1 MSFSLLDNS
10 AIGIAAI
17 VLYAASA
24 WLLYRRTASTTAAG
38 DSETIGSPP
47 AKRRMVWLLA
57 LTAAVIHALM
67 LLGSTV
73 TDNGL
78 NLSFFNSLSVTA
90 WLAVVLTLL
99 LNIGRPVINLGLFL
113 FPMAAIALCLSLLFA
128 YRNVSTPA
136 PGIQWHVLTSVVA
149 YALLTISAGQALLV
163 SVQDNRLKSRNTG
176 GILRALPPLKTMETV
191 LFQLL
196 LSSFVFL
203 SLSLITG
210 FLFLD
215 DLFAQRLV
223 HKTTLSLVAWLLIA
237 ILLIGHLRWGWR
249 GQKAA
254 GFTLGAFV
262 SLLLGY
268 FGSKFVIELLLSPP
282 A

>member
-1 MSFSLLDNS
+1 MSFSMLDNP
-10 AIGIAAI
+10 AIGIATI
-17 VLYAASA
+17 LLYAASA
-24 WLLYRRTASTTAAG
+24 WLLYRRTATDGSAYNEAPATANG
-38 DSETIGSPP
+38 GPSV
-47 AKRRMVWLLA
+47 VWLLA

-67 LLGSTV
+67 LLGSTF
-73 TDNGL
+73 TSSGL

-113 FPMAAIALCLSLLFA
+113 FPMAAIALCLSLFFA
-128 YRNVSTPA
+128 YHNASTLA
-136 PGIQWHVLTSVVA
+136 PGMQWHVLTSVIA

-163 SVQDNRLKSRNTG
+163 SLQDKRLKNRNTG

-196 LSSFVFL
+196 LTCFVFL
-203 SLSLITG
+203 SLSLVTG

-237 ILLIGHLRWGWR
+237 VLLIGHLRWGWR

-254 GFTLGAFV
+254 GFTLGAFI

-268 FGSKFVIELLLSPP
+268 FGSKFVIELLLSAP

>member
-1 MSFSLLDNS
+1 MSFSLLDNP

-17 VLYAASA
+17 LLYAASV
-24 WLLYRRTASTTAAG
+24 WLLYRRTATDGSAY
-38 DSETIGSPP
+38 SEAP
-47 AKRRMVWLLA
+47 ANTNGGPSVAWLLA

-67 LLGSTV
+67 LLGSTF
-73 TDNGL
+73 TSSGL

-90 WLAVVLTLL
+90 WLAVVLTLV

-113 FPMAAIALCLSLLFA
+113 FPMAAIALCLSLFFA
-128 YRNVSTPA
+128 YHNASTLA
-136 PGIQWHVLTSVVA
+136 PGMQWHVLTSVIA

-163 SVQDNRLKSRNTG
+163 SLQDKRLKNRNTG

-196 LSSFVFL
+196 LTCFVFL
-203 SLSLITG
+203 SLSLVTG

-237 ILLIGHLRWGWR
+237 VLLIGHLRWGWR

-254 GFTLGAFV
+254 GFTLGAFI

-268 FGSKFVIELLLSPP
+268 FGSKFVIELLLSAP

>member
-1 MSFSLLDNS
+1 MSFSLLDNP
-10 AIGIAAI
+10 AIGISAI
-17 VLYAASA
+17 LLYAASA
-24 WLLYRRTASTTAAG
+24 WLLYRRTVT
-38 DSETIGSPP
+38 DGSAYNEAP
-47 AKRRMVWLLA
+47 ANANGGSSVVWLLA

-67 LLGSTV
+67 LLGSTF
-73 TDNGL
+73 TSSGL

-99 LNIGRPVINLGLFL
+99 LNIGRPVINLGLIL
-113 FPMAAIALCLSLLFA
+113 FPMAAIALCLSLFFA
-128 YRNVSTPA
+128 YQNASTLG
-136 PGIQWHVLTSVVA
+136 PGIQWHVLTSVIA

-163 SVQDNRLKSRNTG
+163 SLQDKRLKNRNTG

-196 LSSFVFL
+196 LTCCVFL
-203 SLSLITG
+203 SLSLLTG

-237 ILLIGHLRWGWR
+237 VLLIGHLCWGWR

-254 GFTLGAFV
+254 GFTLGAFI

-268 FGSKFVIELLLSPP
+268 FGSKFVIELLLSAP